1 MDGVWPQVE
10 AAFLTVMMPM
20 RAAMEAVGLE
30 PSNIHVW
37 ALMVSIFMVALFA
50 PTTYGDLVLRRRSRQ
65 AVGTV
70 VSIDESDDT
79 PTARIGFRD
88 ETGRQVEFDSDLWV
102 NDRTS
107 KVGGTTAVVYDP
119 LNPKR
124 AREGGRGLARLFTAL
139 AWYGFAVGIAIY
151 AILGK

>member
-1 MDGVWPQVE
+1 
-10 AAFLTVMMPM
+10 MPV

-37 ALMVSIFMVALFA
+37 ALMVSIFMVVLLA
-50 PTTYGDLVLRRRSRQ
+50 PTSYGDFVLRRRSRR
-65 AVGTV
+65 ALGTV

-88 ETGRQVEFDSDLWV
+88 ESGRHVEFDSDLWV

-107 KVGGTTAVVYDP
+107 VIGGMVAVVYDP

-124 AREGGRGLARLFTAL
+124 AREEGRGRARLFTAV
-139 AWYGFAVGIAIY
+139 AWYGFAIGIGIY
-151 AILGK
+151 AIVGN